1 MGFVS
6 IWRVVE
12 LEWNFWG
19 ESVRFWGGG
28 IKKMISHL
36 LASPRVRPR
45 RAAPWKAIATPPPPP
60 KTAPKNGRFRQNQK
74 PTVSLHHRRRG
85 GKGPEVPKYRRNCP
99 KKSTWRCRWRCSTVV
114 RALGRFWRVFLGGKS
129 PISVPTAA
137 REEARAPPPPRV
149 LWGALGFF
157 WGILGFFW
165 RRGVPGAKRARKAGF
180 WGHARVRSTKRA
192 RKVGFWVQRASPALN
207 GLRKWDFGSGSRPQR
222 KIGSENG
229 VWD

>member
-1 MGFVS
+1 
-6 IWRVVE
+6 
-12 LEWNFWG
+12 
-19 ESVRFWGGG
+19 
-28 IKKMISHL
+28 MISHL

-114 RALGRFWRVFLGGKS
+114 RALGCFGRFFLGGKS

-137 REEARAPPPPRV
+137 REEARAPPPPHV

-157 WGILGFFW
+157 WG
-165 RRGVPGAKRARKAGF
+165 F
-180 WGHARVRSTKRA
+180 WGFSGGA
-192 RKVGFWVQRASPALN
+192 ASPAQN
-207 GLRKWDFGSGSRPQR
+207 GLGKQDFGVTLVSAAQNGLGKWDFGSSVLPRR
-222 KIGSENG
+222 
-229 VWD
+229 